1 MTILLVPNF
10 IFIYFSCLIVMAR
23 ISATLLNR
31 GNKSEQSCL
40 FADFIRNA
48 PIIPLV
54 VGLRKFTSISSLP
67 N

>member
-1 MTILLVPNF
+1 
-10 IFIYFSCLIVMAR
+10 MAR